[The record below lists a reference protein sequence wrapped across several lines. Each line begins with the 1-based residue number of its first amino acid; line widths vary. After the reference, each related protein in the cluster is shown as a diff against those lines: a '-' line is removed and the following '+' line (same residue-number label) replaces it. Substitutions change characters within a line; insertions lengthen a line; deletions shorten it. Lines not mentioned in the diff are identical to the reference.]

1 VQTKKTPAEIFLELS
16 LNKNY
21 PDITI
26 IKKRGGYQL
35 ELKKRDMRFTLILDD
50 YRSIIKQNKTHIFN
64 KIFKNDNLNIL
75 DCTGGFARDACIISS
90 LGNKVTLIEEN
101 PVISII
107 LKNAINNIQSDPIKS
122 IFDNI
127 SVKFGNSIDFIRQ
140 TDKHYDYIY
149 FDFMFN
155 VNKSALPSKREQ
167 FLRKLT
173 TNDIRINK
181 EIIKE
186 TIQRTNC
193 KIIIKEHIKSNDYK
207 DLNIINIYKEKV
219 VKYNLIDS
227 KNGSQKVYK

>member
-1 VQTKKTPAEIFLELS
+1 MLTKKTSAENFLGLY

-21 PDITI
+21 PEIA
-26 IKKRGGYQL
+26 IKKRKGGYQL
-35 ELKKRDMRFTLILDD
+35 ELKKNDMRFTLILDE
-50 YRSIIKQNKTHIFN
+50 YQSIVKQNRMHIFN
-64 KIFKNDNLNIL
+64 KIFKSNNLNVL

-101 PVISII
+101 PVITII
-107 LKNAINNIQSDPIKS
+107 LRNAINNIQNDYIKN

-127 SVKFGNSIDFIRQ
+127 SIKFGNCLDFIRQ
-140 TDKHYDYIY
+140 ADKHYDYIY

-155 VNKSALPSKREQ
+155 VNKSALPNKREQ

-227 KNGSQKVYK
+227 KNGS

>member
-1 VQTKKTPAEIFLELS
+1 MLTKKTSAEIFLGLY

-21 PDITI
+21 PEIA
-26 IKKRGGYQL
+26 IKKRKDGYQL
-35 ELKKRDMRFTLILDD
+35 ELKKSDMRFTLILDE
-50 YRSIIKQNKTHIFN
+50 YQSIVKQNRIHIFN
-64 KIFKNDNLNIL
+64 KILKSNNLNVL

-107 LKNAINNIQSDPIKS
+107 LRNAINNIQSDHIKN

-127 SVKFGNSIDFIRQ
+127 SIKFGNCLDFIRQ

-155 VNKSALPSKREQ
+155 VNKSALPNKREQ

-227 KNGSQKVYK
+227 KNGS